1 MCLCVVGGAGLGR
14 YRGQGSGLGLYRGQG
29 SGLLGSVAQ
38 GLAHPGA
45 LDMDMAFRGGGGG
58 VLLFQRQRQV
68 LPHVYL
74 HFWQKILLY
83 S

>member
-45 LDMDMAFRGGGGG
+45 LDMDMAASKKR
-58 VLLFQRQRQV
+58 VVCEYMYVCVCVCVCERERER
-68 LPHVYL
+68 
-74 HFWQKILLY
+74 
-83 S
+83 